1 LSKKSFHFITTNS
14 SREKKLSFFNF
25 FNKNIITTPL
35 SFNSKG
41 NFLYNKKSKFSVLD
55 DIKNTKNKN
64 KGNENYED
72 TKNYFNNLNKG
83 KNQNKSIEFKDINLN
98 YIQDIG
104 NEYEKDEEDGNKIF
118 NKLYKFL

>member
-1 LSKKSFHFITTNS
+1 MSKISFHFITTNS

-55 DIKNTKNKN
+55 DIKKTKNKN

-98 YIQDIG
+98 DYRNII
-104 NEYEKDEEDGNKIF
+104 
-118 NKLYKFL
+118 